1 MKNRV
6 GKAWSKSNSETYHTN
21 QITTADR
28 NLFRPL
34 LIQALVV
41 AAPSIRVQYTD
52 MLSKIL
58 QSDYPSQWP
67 EFQDLTLSLLQSVN
81 INEVYAGLT
90 MLFELTRVYRWKS
103 GDSRLGLEG
112 VVTTVFPVALQIA
125 GKLLVDPNVAAG
137 TMLVLILKA
146 YKSAIAVWLNGF
158 PWLRVDGIASP
169 VTGRSS
175 VDPLGK
181 FIPPSHR

>member
-6 GKAWSKSNSETYHTN
+6 GKAWSQMNSETYHTN
-21 QITTADR
+21 PIITADK

-41 AAPSIRVQYTD
+41 ATPTIRVQYTD

-58 QSDYPSQWP
+58 QSDYPAQWP
-67 EFQDLTLSLLQSVN
+67 EFQDLTLSLLQSGD
-81 INEVYAGLT
+81 INQVYAGLS
-90 MLFELTRVYRWKS
+90 MLFELTKVYRWKS
-103 GDSRLGLEG
+103 GDSRMGLEG
-112 VVTTVFPVALQIA
+112 VVSVLFPVALQIA

-146 YKSAIAVWLNGF
+146 YKSAIAV
-158 PWLRVDGIASP
+158 
-169 VTGRSS
+169 SS
-175 VDPLGK
+175 KLACG
-181 FIPPSHR
+181 

>member
-6 GKAWSKSNSETYHTN
+6 SKAWSGGNAESYHTN
-21 QITTADR
+21 QISDTDK

-41 AAPSIRVQYTD
+41 ASPSIRVQFTSI
-52 MLSKIL
+52 MSKIL
-58 QSDYPSQWP
+58 QSDYPTHWP
-67 EFQDLTLSLLQSVN
+67 EFQDLVLSLLQSGN

-90 MLFELTRVYRWKS
+90 MLLELSKNYRWKS
-103 GDSRLGLEG
+103 GDSRAGLES
-112 VVTTVFPVALQIA
+112 VVNSIFPAALQIA

-146 YKSAIAVWLNGF
+146 YKSAIAV
-158 PWLRVDGIASP
+158 
-169 VTGRSS
+169 
-175 VDPLGK
+175 
-181 FIPPSHR
+181 